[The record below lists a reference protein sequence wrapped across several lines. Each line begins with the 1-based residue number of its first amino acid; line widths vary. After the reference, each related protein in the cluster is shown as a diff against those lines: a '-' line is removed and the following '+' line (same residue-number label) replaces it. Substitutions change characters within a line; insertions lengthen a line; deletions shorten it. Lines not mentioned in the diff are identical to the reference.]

1 MSDVRVNP
9 WIISIP
15 FFCHFHFDRFFRLLI
30 DLAFQS
36 RVTKQETSCEVD
48 RQSDIDGRLT
58 LGE

>member
-15 FFCHFHFDRFFRLLI
+15 FFWHFHFDRFFRLLI

-36 RVTKQETSCEVD
+36 RGTKQETSGEVD
-48 RQSDIDGRLT
+48 RQSDIAGKMR
-58 LGE
+58 